1 MNKRSLTNWFIY
13 KKENLHMS
21 FLSCKKNYEVWV
33 HGNTSDDYYQKR
45 QKVESIQFNLHTEK
59 LNPQEIIKPDLK
71 V

>member
-21 FLSCKKNYEVWV
+21 FLPCKKNYEVWV
-33 HGNTSDDYYQKR
+33 HRNTSDDYYQKR
-45 QKVESIQFNLHTEK
+45 KKVESIQFNLHTEK